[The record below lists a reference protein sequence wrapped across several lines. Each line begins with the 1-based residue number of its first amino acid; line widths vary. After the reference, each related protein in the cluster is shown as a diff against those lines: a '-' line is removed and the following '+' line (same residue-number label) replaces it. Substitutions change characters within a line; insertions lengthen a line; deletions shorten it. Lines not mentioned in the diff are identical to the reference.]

1 MNPMPVG
8 EKALPRRG
16 FAAHSVLGGAA
27 ARRIGVLAHL
37 LLGLQ
42 GCGYTASPS
51 LPFYGAYFP
60 AWLLCAALGVL
71 GSVLVR
77 MLLIRLGIDE
87 GIPFRTLVYIALAC
101 LIAFSVAATAFGR

>member
-1 MNPMPVG
+1 M
-8 EKALPRRG
+8 RRQEL
-16 FAAHSVLGGAA
+16 ASRLILGGTA
-27 ARRIGVLAHL
+27 ARRLALPAPL

-60 AWLLCAALGVL
+60 YWLFCAALGVL

-77 MLLIRLGIDE
+77 TLLIRLGIDE
-87 GIPFRTLVYIALAC
+87 GMPFRTLVYIALAC
-101 LIAFSVAATAFGR
+101 LIAFAVAATVFGR

>member
-1 MNPMPVG
+1 MPR
-8 EKALPRRG
+8 PR
-16 FAAHSVLGGAA
+16 FAA
-27 ARRIGVLAHL
+27 RPIIGNTAVRWIAPLAHL

-42 GCGYTASPS
+42 GCGFAASPS

-60 AWLLCAALGVL
+60 YWLFCAVLGVL

-87 GIPFRTLVYIALAC
+87 GIPMRTLVYIALAF
-101 LIAFSVAATAFGR
+101 LIAFAVAAATFGR

>member
-1 MNPMPVG
+1 M
-8 EKALPRRG
+8 
-16 FAAHSVLGGAA
+16 
-27 ARRIGVLAHL
+27 RRILLLATL

-42 GCGYTASPS
+42 GCGYTVSPA

-60 AWLLCAALGVL
+60 YWLFCAALGVL

-77 MLLIRLGIDE
+77 ILLIRLGIDE

-101 LIAFSVAATAFGR
+101 LIAFAVAATAFGR